1 MGLEKTE
8 GYHSGEHFAA
18 EVIAAL
24 EKSRWG
30 VAKPVPL
37 LFYLYL
43 PTEEAARACAEAIKP
58 IGLEVQVDPSAA
70 DDGTWLCLSKAKM
83 IPERARLTEIGNLL
97 LSLAKEK
104 NGKLDGWDTDLM
116 VALKK
121 GCFRIILRLVIL
133 LALLVALIYWLLK
146 K

>member
-1 MGLEKTE
+1 MALEKTD
-8 GYHSGEHFAA
+8 GYHSGEHFAS

-24 EKSRWG
+24 EKSRLG
-30 VAKPVPL
+30 VKKPVSL

-43 PTEEAARACAEAIKP
+43 PTEEAARSSAEAIKP
-58 IGLEVQVDPSAA
+58 IGLEVQVDPSAS

-83 IPERARLTEIGNLL
+83 IPERKRLTEIGDLL

-121 GCFRIILRLVIL
+121 GCLRVVLRLVIL
-133 LALLVALIYWLLK
+133 LALLIALIYWLLK